1 MFLKNR
7 NENILP
13 FPYFQFTLH
22 YAFGNGLLIEQI
34 IENSKLNCKRSL
46 FTL

>member
-13 FPYFQFTLH
+13 VPYFQFTLQ
-22 YAFGNGLLIEQI
+22 YASGKVLLMEQI